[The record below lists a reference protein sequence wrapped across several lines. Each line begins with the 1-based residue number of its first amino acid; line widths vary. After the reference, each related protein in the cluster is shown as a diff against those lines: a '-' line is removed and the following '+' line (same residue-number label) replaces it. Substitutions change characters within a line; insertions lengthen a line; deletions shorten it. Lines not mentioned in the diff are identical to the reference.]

1 MQQQKKPWYKS
12 PWAWFILM
20 FPIAAI
26 LGCINMIWIAA
37 KSNDGAVVDDYAR
50 QGEEVTKVVA
60 RDQAAARLGLN
71 AHFTMD
77 ADRQTIHLTLNK
89 PVGDAL
95 RLQFV
100 HPTRSELDQKAQLR
114 VQTTT
119 EFTGKLN
126 NPLGNARWGLDLS
139 DSEGHWRL
147 QGSFKPDQTLAVA
160 LQPAGQ

>member
-37 KSNDGAVVDDYAR
+37 KSNDGTVVDDYAK

-77 ADRQTIHLTLNK
+77 ADRQTIHLVLNK
-89 PVGDAL
+89 PVGDVL

-100 HPTRSELDQKAQLR
+100 HPTRSELDQKVQLKAQSA
-114 VQTTT
+114 TD
-119 EFTGKLN
+119 FIGKL
-126 NPLGNARWGLDLS
+126 PGSLGNARWGLDLA
-139 DSEGHWRL
+139 DNANQWRL
-147 QGSFKPDQTLAVA
+147 QGSFKPEQSLSAP
-160 LQPAGQ
+160 LRPAGQ